1 MIKHCHIQLQLHS
14 HIFAVRSGHR
24 VHLHTM
30 CNTARRY
37 LHDIHTLSLDGSAII
52 SNYNRVSPSN
62 MAAGNIHLIKS
73 FTIDGR
79 RSIWNENTKR
89 KIRNVEYET
98 RIRNVEYDGRTSH
111 RWSCPQRL
119 WCRDPTHIII
129 INFPL
134 EPMMWYKTR
143 GMSGYANWTELMA
156 GVTKQK
162 TNFALKISTEFNL
175 CYIITK
181 HPEVFKLKTQRD
193 HTRRSTEYRHFL
205 LHFGKPIKAY
215 EPKRRIF
222 TNENLSSNR
231 RNKARV
237 PFNVLR
243 SLSLKWPKISKLW
256 MTWMFYWTA

>member
-1 MIKHCHIQLQLHS
+1 LPYGADIGYICIPCVTLHVDTCTTFTHYLWTAARLFPTIIEYHQATWLLAISTLQNRL
-14 HIFAVRSGHR
+14 RSMG
-24 VHLHTM
+24 
-30 CNTARRY
+30 A
-37 LHDIHTLSLDGSAII
+37 D
-52 SNYNRVSPSN
+52 P
-62 MAAGNIHLIKS
+62 
-73 FTIDGR
+73 
-79 RSIWNENTKR
+79 
-89 KIRNVEYET
+89 YEM
-98 RIRNVEYDGRTSH
+98 RIRNVEYDSRTSH